1 MRSFGLAHPSELR
14 LALTLCSFAG
24 VFKML
29 FCSFVVLLLL
39 PSTLGDEA
47 PSLCSLIM
55 KATEQNDLRLL
66 RKLLSAGDDVAED
79 VSRAVLY
86 AVHEN
91 KVPALKQLL
100 ALSNK
105 QSIETRILRS
115 TGFTPLLLAA
125 HRQHCDIVRLL
136 LSHRGAYDRVQLN
149 LAGDDGFTALSWA
162 AHHGNLECIR
172 TLLNAG
178 ADVNHATSTGYTPL
192 HFVVNRTDVK
202 LAQLLLRKGA
212 AVNARGEGGFTPL
225 HNAVYWDN
233 LAVAE
238 LLLRSGADV
247 EARYH
252 HSAPLHVAVDKGSVP
267 MAVLLLKHGAAL
279 NARTGNGTN
288 FTPLDYAVHHKD
300 AAMMKALRAHAMP
313 ASQIQPQVATKAEHA
328 LAAVCGAVLVLI
340 AVMLWLAVWA
350 LYVRLRRIHYAA
362 VTRRGR
368 GMAARAAWMAR
379 SLVSRL
385 KLVLLGATAEIRD
398 FFSDL
403 WGWLASSVRS
413 FRALLLR
420 RSRRAPQT
428 LPPSSP
434 AAQPLTPARGTRRRR
449 QQRRVTQQI
458 APSDDAASAAGAA
471 HAETRSDDGAA
482 DEDADAAVMQQA
494 ANEAAALA
502 AAEAA
507 AAAAAAKRA
516 KEAAAARQAAE
527 AAAAVAA
534 RQRALEAAA
543 TAEKAAAETVA
554 TPPAVDR
561 RPAAAADS
569 PLPAPVLKECCVCLS
584 DMPAAELLVVAPC
597 GHRCLCDGCWQNLQP
612 TSARRCPIC
621 SAPAVMAM
629 RVFEA

>member
-1 MRSFGLAHPSELR
+1 
-14 LALTLCSFAG
+14 
-24 VFKML
+24 
-29 FCSFVVLLLL
+29 LLLSSPL
-39 PSTLGDEA
+39 VLATQLGGEP

-162 AHHGNLECIR
+162 AHHGNLECMR

-192 HFVVNRTDVK
+192 HFVANRTDVK

-212 AVNARGEGGFTPL
+212 AVNARGECGFTPL
-225 HNAVYWDN
+225 HNAVYCDN
-233 LAVAE
+233 VAVAE

-252 HSAPLHVAVDKGSVP
+252 HSAPLHVAADKGSVT
-267 MAVLLLKHGAAL
+267 MALLLLKHGAAL

-288 FTPLDYAVHHKD
+288 FTALDYAVHHKD
-300 AAMMKALRAHAMP
+300 AAMMKALRAHAQP
-313 ASQIQPQVATKAEHA
+313 ASQNEPQVATKAEHA

-368 GMAARAAWMAR
+368 GMTARAAWMAR
-379 SLVSRL
+379 SLVLRL
-385 KLVLLGATAEIRD
+385 KLVLLGAAAEIRD
-398 FFSDL
+398 FISDMRS
-403 WGWLASSVRS
+403 WLASSVRS

-420 RSRRAPQT
+420 RSRRAPPT
-428 LPPSSP
+428 LPPSPP
-434 AAQPLTPARGTRRRR
+434 AALPLTPARGTRRRR

-458 APSDDAASAAGAA
+458 APADDAASAAGAA

-502 AAEAA
+502 AAE

-561 RPAAAADS
+561 RLTAAADS